1 MKTKEEIVKDTISII
16 EELEFGVINTELR
29 NYLKIK
35 LSTLYDILGEDL
47 PEEYW
52 ERVEEAIKE

>member
-1 MKTKEEIVKDTISII
+1 MKAKEEIVKDVISII

-29 NYLKIK
+29 DYLKIK
-35 LSTLYDILGEDL
+35 LSTLYDILREDL